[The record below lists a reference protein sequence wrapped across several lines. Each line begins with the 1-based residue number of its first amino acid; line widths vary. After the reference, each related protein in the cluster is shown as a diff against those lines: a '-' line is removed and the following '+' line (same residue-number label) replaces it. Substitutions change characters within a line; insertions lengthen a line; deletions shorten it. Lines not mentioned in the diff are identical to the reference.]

1 MNKNFMRKDI
11 LNKRKALSQKEV
23 ILKSNKISELLLST
37 DFYLKSHTIMTY
49 IDFRN
54 EVMTEKIIRESLETE
69 KDIVIPIS
77 IVETKDILLS
87 QLLDFDKEL
96 TTGAYG
102 ILEPRQ
108 EYIREVKP
116 ESIDLV
122 LVPGVAFDRRGSRIG
137 YGGGYYDRFLK
148 KLDKSIPKVALA
160 FDMQLA
166 EIVYRDN
173 HDIPMDYIITENEII
188 HCVK

>member
-23 ILKSNKISELLLST
+23 MLKSNKISELLLST

-77 IVETKDILLS
+77 IVKTKDILLS